1 MRIRLDSG
9 NTKMGESTA
18 NKSHHTSQQ
27 NNPEKYKRRFE
38 ESYRGF
44 GAIVSPTLGLIL
56 LYEVVFSAMIR
67 ESKSEMKMIE
77 SILLVKIDGEIRIKY
92 MAFTCF

>member
-9 NTKMGESTA
+9 NTKMGESTT

-38 ESYRGF
+38 ESYGGF

-56 LYEVVFSAMIR
+56 
-67 ESKSEMKMIE
+67 
-77 SILLVKIDGEIRIKY
+77 
-92 MAFTCF
+92 